1 MKMEKNTEY
10 VVGVDLGG
18 TKIATALLNRNG
30 EVLRQVRYQ
39 TTQFKSASEVIDC
52 IVQSIAEVRAG
63 LPILGIGVA
72 SPGTV
77 DMQKGVIL
85 NGTNLPEWIE
95 IPLQHEIEKRTG
107 VQVKVVNDANAAA
120 WGEYY
125 TGAGKKSKTMVYV
138 TISTGIGSGIV
149 LDGKLLLGS
158 NSFAGELGHTM
169 IDQNGPRC
177 SCGQFGCWEAYAS
190 GTAIARFATDAAS
203 RTYSLI
209 TELAAEE
216 GISIG
221 AKHLFKAARL
231 GDKVACEIV
240 DEVTSYIASGLK
252 NVVHTFNPDCI
263 VIGGGVSLA
272 GEDLFEPV
280 LEKTKSLVMG
290 PYRDTFKLIAAT
302 LGDDVGVVGAATL
315 CFS

>member
-1 MKMEKNTEY
+1 MEY

-52 IVQSIAEVRAG
+52 IVQSIAEVRG
-63 LPILGIGVA
+63 DLPILGIGVA

-95 IPLQHEIEKRTG
+95 IPLQHEIKKRTG
-107 VQVKVVNDANAAA
+107 VRVKVVNDANAAA

-125 TGAGKKSKTMVYV
+125 AGAGKKSKTMVYV

-169 IDQNGPRC
+169 IDQKGPRC

-203 RTYSLI
+203 RNYSLI

-216 GISIG
+216 GTSIG
-221 AKHLFKAARL
+221 AKHLFKAASL
-231 GDKVACEIV
+231 GDIVACEIV

-272 GEDLFEPV
+272 GDALFKPV

>member
-1 MKMEKNTEY
+1 MEY

-18 TKIATALLNRNG
+18 TKIATALLDRNG
-30 EVLRQVRYQ
+30 KVLRRVRYE
-39 TTQFKSASEVIDC
+39 TTQLKSATEVIEC
-52 IVQSIAEVRAG
+52 LVQSVNEVRG
-63 LPILGIGVA
+63 DLPIVGIGVA
-72 SPGTV
+72 SPGAV
-77 DMQKGVIL
+77 DTKRGIIL
-85 NGTNLPEWIE
+85 NGTNLPGWVE
-95 IPLQHEIEKRTG
+95 IPLQQEMGTRLGIP
-107 VQVKVVNDANAAA
+107 VKIVNDANAAA

-125 TGAGKKSKTMVYV
+125 AGAGKKSKTMVYV

-169 IDQNGPRC
+169 IGQEGPLC

-190 GTAIARFATDAAS
+190 GTSIARFATEAAA
-203 RTYSLI
+203 RKFSLM
-209 TELAAEE
+209 TELAAKE
-216 GISIG
+216 GTMIG
-221 AKHLFKAARL
+221 AKHLFKAASL
-231 GDKVACEIV
+231 GDPVASEVV

-272 GEDLFEPV
+272 GDDLFTPV
-280 LEKTKSLVMG
+280 LEKTKRLVME
-290 PYRDTFKLIAAT
+290 PYRDTFRIVPAL

-315 CFS
+315 CFA